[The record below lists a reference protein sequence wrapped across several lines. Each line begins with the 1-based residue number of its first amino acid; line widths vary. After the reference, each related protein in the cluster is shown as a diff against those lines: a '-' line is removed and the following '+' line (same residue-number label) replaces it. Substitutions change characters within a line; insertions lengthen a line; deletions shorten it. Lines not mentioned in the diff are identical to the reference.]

1 LTWRS
6 RIAVAVSTA
15 ALVLFLG
22 AIAFWI
28 WLEKDARN
36 TPAGLAE
43 ANGQLVAE
51 PVSIAAPMAGR
62 VTAYVVRPGD
72 LVEAGAEIAILQPEE
87 TGAAPVR
94 LAAPRTGRVEMFTKF
109 LGEFVSRGETVTT
122 LVSDRDLRFVAEFPG
137 TSVPW
142 LKLGAE
148 ARILLKDVDTTI
160 DRIVIPG
167 QVSALWEHSTEPGNS
182 ANASVTVIITVTD
195 LKGAPLKAGLTG
207 RVFVRTEEG
216 AVWPARVL

>member
-15 ALVLFLG
+15 AFALFVG
-22 AIAFWI
+22 AVAFWI
-28 WLEKDARN
+28 WLEKDARD
-36 TPAGLAE
+36 TPTGLAE
-43 ANGQLVAE
+43 ATGQLVAE

-62 VTAYVVRPGD
+62 VTAYIVTPGTT
-72 LVEAGAEIAILQPEE
+72 VEAGADLAILQPDER
-87 TGAAPVR
+87 GAAPIR
-94 LAAPRTGRVEMFTKF
+94 LSAPRAGRVEMFNKF

-137 TSVPW
+137 AAVPW

-148 ARILLKDVDTTI
+148 ARILLKDIDTSVE
-160 DRIVIPG
+160 RVVLPG
-167 QVSALWEHSTEPGNS
+167 QISALWEHATEPDPTPD
-182 ANASVTVIITVTD
+182 AKVTVIITVTD
-195 LKGAPLKAGLTG
+195 LKGIALKAGLSG
-207 RVFVRTEEG
+207 RVYVRTEEG